1 MEERLVEKETY
12 EGAKSGG
19 RGEGEGAK
27 EGVEAVT
34 EARWAKLDG
43 KGE

>member
-12 EGAKSGG
+12 EGAKPGG
-19 RGEGEGAK
+19 RGEGGVK

-34 EARWAKLDG
+34 EARWTKLDS